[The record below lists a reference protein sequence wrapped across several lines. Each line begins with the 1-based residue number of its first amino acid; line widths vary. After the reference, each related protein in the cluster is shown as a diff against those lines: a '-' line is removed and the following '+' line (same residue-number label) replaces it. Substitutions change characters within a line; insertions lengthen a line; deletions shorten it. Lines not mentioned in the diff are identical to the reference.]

1 MRIWKKIYCLLYLTY
16 RLLSSYVI
24 FSSNISEDEKSYFC
38 FVGECILVNQM
49 GKSVDKFRI
58 LK

>member
-1 MRIWKKIYCLLYLTY
+1 MY

-24 FSSNISEDEKSYFC
+24 FSSNILKDEKSYFC

-58 LK
+58 SK